1 MPGAPPGGLFHRNL
15 LVYGYLNLF
24 QPFQGDIT
32 RLLRA
37 QGAKRTKM
45 LYIDFFSAG
54 IRPPGGQK
62 LIRPETCKIL
72 SRRVSVPNFN
82 NFRPEI
88 VEL

>member
-1 MPGAPPGGLFHRNL
+1 MTGAPPGGLFCRNPF
-15 LVYGYLNLF
+15 YDNLNLF
-24 QPFQGDIT
+24 QLFQGDIN

-37 QGAKRTKM
+37 EGAKRTKM
-45 LYIDFFSAG
+45 LYRGYFSAG

-82 NFRPEI
+82 NFRPEV